1 VCWLLGATQVLREGR
16 GCDDLLIVR
25 PSLCSNS
32 LLKRLAQHSRAT
44 AAAR

>member
-1 VCWLLGATQVLREGR
+1 MCLLLEATLVLREGR

-32 LLKRLAQHSRAT
+32 LLRRLAQHSRAT